1 MTCSLL
7 LYGLHPYTYISL
19 FTSAWLS
26 LVEYLGDAIQIDM
39 RDLSSSCTT
48 EARRGGM
55 RNSTRYDLGTTS
67 AQHFLCFGCMLTN
80 FNAHG
85 YDLGTTLVRPWY
97 DLSKAWAQ
105 AALSIGPAPRRV
117 KNPLLGLRCG
127 KLSFTWHPRH
137 ASLVQF
143 LHAQLPFGP
152 GSSCAGH
159 GVVPTLCTRVYY
171 VHVCA

>member
-1 MTCSLL
+1 
-7 LYGLHPYTYISL
+7 
-19 FTSAWLS
+19 
-26 LVEYLGDAIQIDM
+26 
-39 RDLSSSCTT
+39 
-48 EARRGGM
+48 M

-67 AQHFLCFGCMLTN
+67 ALHFLCFGCMLTD

-127 KLSFTWHPRH
+127 KLSFTWRPRH

-143 LHAQLPFGP
+143 LHAQLPFGH

-171 VHVCA
+171 VHVRSTCATYPLPFLVVGAAAQHSTAPARRQGQSL